1 MGVVGLHL
9 HALAEVHEGFVDFAC
24 FGEGGA
30 GGFGGAGAFGA
41 WMAGLAGGKKDL
53 GECFWLTYQRDRQSL
68 ACCSTTVLESQPD
81 VSSSPQC
88 RRSRGCES

>member
-1 MGVVGLHL
+1 MHL
-9 HALAEVHEGFVDFAC
+9 HALAEVHEGFVDFAS

-53 GECFWLTYQRDRQSL
+53 GECFWLTYQRDRQWS
-68 ACCSTTVLESQPD
+68 ACCLTTVLESQPD
-81 VSSSPQC
+81 VFS
-88 RRSRGCES
+88 